1 MWLKPVSMS
10 AGSIKQP
17 RESGVGAC
25 FNGKS
30 LKAVVLP
37 PVKAAKLTEKI
48 MTENIKILL
57 VEDDV
62 SLASWISEYLLE
74 QEFEVKH
81 VERGDQVIAA
91 LADFPADLVL
101 LDVMLPGLN
110 GIEVCRLIREQSAI
124 PIIMLTARADE
135 FDEVIGLEAGAND
148 YVIKPVRPRALLA
161 RIKSALRSRVEETG
175 PSNKLVHGDLVIY
188 QDAKRVLYRGEEIEL
203 STNLFAFLW
212 FLASHAGE
220 VIDRDTVFREL
231 KGREYDGLDRRFD
244 VMLSSLRKIFH
255 DDPQKPKKFKTIW
268 GKGYLFVADAWQ
280 ENNPA

>member
-1 MWLKPVSMS
+1 
-10 AGSIKQP
+10 
-17 RESGVGAC
+17 
-25 FNGKS
+25 
-30 LKAVVLP
+30 
-37 PVKAAKLTEKI
+37 
-48 MTENIKILL
+48 MTENINILL

-62 SLASWISEYLLE
+62 SLAAWVSEYLLE
-74 QEFEVKH
+74 QGFQVKH
-81 VERGDQVIAA
+81 VERGDLVMSA
-91 LADFPADLVL
+91 LKEYQADLVL

-110 GIEVCRLIREQSAI
+110 GIEVCRLIREKSST

-161 RIKSALRSRVEETG
+161 RIKSALRTRAIEAQPT
-175 PSNKLVHGDLVIY
+175 NKLIHGDLVIY
-188 QDAKRVLYRGEEIEL
+188 QDAKRVIYQGEEIEL

-220 VIDRDTVFREL
+220 VIDRDTVFKAL

-244 VMLSSLRKIFH
+244 VMLSSLRKVFS

-280 ENNPA
+280 ENNSSES